1 MSTPPQADIQRIGTV
16 EGAQKLLEILNYEP
30 DQAILNKCNLKASI
44 MIVDT
49 YTEAEVVIPAD
60 HAADPEL
67 FELADECAAAHYRLL
82 VASTPDEK
90 TDARDDISM
99 CKKGVLLH
107 IGIIDDGGGGSD
119 GITEPKTFLGPR
131 TDDIVGPG
139 EN

>member
-44 MIVDT
+44 MIADI
-49 YTEAEVVIPAD
+49 YAEVGTPVLPAD

-82 VASTPDEK
+82 VASTPAEK
-90 TDARDDISM
+90 LDAREDIDM

-107 IGIIDDGGGGSD
+107 IGVVKQDGSPVEVISD
-119 GITEPKTFLGPR
+119 PQTFVGPR
-131 TDDIVGPG
+131 TDDIT
-139 EN
+139 